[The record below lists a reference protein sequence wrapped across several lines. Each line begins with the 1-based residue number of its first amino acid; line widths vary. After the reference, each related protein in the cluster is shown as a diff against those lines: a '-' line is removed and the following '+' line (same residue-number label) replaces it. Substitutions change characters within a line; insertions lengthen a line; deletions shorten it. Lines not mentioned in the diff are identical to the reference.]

1 MGFIPK
7 VLTFWPQNHVL
18 RVLLRTQQECQLEYR
33 LQQEGNKMDRHHGG
47 CRSLWSCP
55 APALTL
61 GWALVPVLRTHC
73 VLHHSSHQHLCSPSS
88 CSPQYK
94 AMENCCFFMGGHS
107 REYPCGG
114 LCCCAENKYLAP
126 TISRWL
132 NTKTRPK
139 IYVYN
144 WSLVMESSF
153 HVPVKKKKSKL
164 GSPLLKTFYSISRSS
179 EIPTCNFY
187 SALLNDR
194 LLLIIS

>member
-1 MGFIPK
+1 MFWESFFVHNKSASWNTGFNKK
-7 VLTFWPQNHVL
+7 VTRWTDIMVDAEVSGAAQLQHWPWAGPWSQYSELTASFITPHTNISALHRLVL
-18 RVLLRTQQECQLEYR
+18 PSIKQWRTAVFSWEATAE
-33 LQQEGNKMDRHHGG
+33 N
-47 CRSLWSCP
+47 
-55 APALTL
+55 T
-61 GWALVPVLRTHC
+61 PVLDSLV
-73 VLHHSSHQHLCSPSS
+73 VL
-88 CSPQYK
+88 K
-94 AMENCCFFMGGHS
+94 IE
-107 REYPCGG
+107 
-114 LCCCAENKYLAP
+114 KYLAP